1 MKLSI
6 KEYATSFDVDLSA
19 ETVEDANLLVR
30 LAMNAKR
37 IAPNI
42 SIRATGDKT
51 ISGWITIGKVCELA
65 QQTKITRV

>member
-6 KEYATSFDVDLSA
+6 KEHETSFDIDLAA

-37 IAPNI
+37 IVPNV
-42 SIRATGDKT
+42 SIYATNQT
-51 ISGWITIGKVCELA
+51 INGWITMAKLCESA
-65 QQTKITRV
+65 QRTKIV